1 MCPGRNGWRY
11 KCGPNN
17 CRCCKVTTP
26 FRLRVGEERFKHN
39 KEWHYDTLIVIPNDK
54 LLTPISPST
63 LVTEHF
69 NLADDILRQGAR
81 GISNINTIPGSVN
94 VDFADVRAIVAN
106 AGSSL
111 VGIRTETANVI
122 YDLVDPTAYLIFGA
136 VIDPSISSAV
146 RLLCYNHRTNQNNL
160 SCIELRHMSVSI
172 TLITTGVKGE
182 QESDYPLIQ
191 EHYDI
196 ITSESRFSLKMAF

>member
-1 MCPGRNGWRY
+1 MFIDDVQVGMGGGTSA
-11 KCGPNN
+11 GP
-17 CRCCKVTTP
+17 
-26 FRLRVGEERFKHN
+26 
-39 KEWHYDTLIVIPNDK
+39 IIA
-54 LLTPISPST
+54 
-63 LVTEHF
+63 
-69 NLADDILRQGAR
+69 ADDVLRQGAR

-111 VGIRTETANVI
+111 VGIRTGTGKTRVRDVALNAIQSPLLDLAEVI
-122 YDLVDPTAYLIFGA
+122 YDLVDPPAYLIFGA

-172 TLITTGVKGE
+172 TLIATGVKGE
-182 QESDYPLIQ
+182 QESDYLLIQ